1 MDLDQAVNGTYA
13 RRNAARHS
21 RAFDLVQKK
30 SYSDEASAL
39 RKEAMYAA
47 LTKSRSWGW
56 WSVSVR

>member
-56 WSVSVR
+56 